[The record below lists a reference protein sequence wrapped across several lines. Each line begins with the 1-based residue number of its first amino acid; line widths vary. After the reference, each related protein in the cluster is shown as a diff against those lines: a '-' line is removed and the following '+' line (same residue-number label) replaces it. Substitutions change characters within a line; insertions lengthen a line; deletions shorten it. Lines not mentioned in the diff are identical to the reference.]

1 MKVQDEAE
9 KVGEERVCRMVV
21 RAGSSVEESGV
32 RRGVSW
38 ERG

>member
-1 MKVQDEAE
+1 VKVQDEVE
-9 KVGEERVCRMVV
+9 KVGEERVCRIEV
-21 RAGSSVEESGV
+21 RAGSSVEVSGV

>member
-1 MKVQDEAE
+1 VKVQLEVV
-9 KVGEERVCRMVV
+9 KVGEERVRRIEVM
-21 RAGSSVEESGV
+21 AGSSVEVSGE